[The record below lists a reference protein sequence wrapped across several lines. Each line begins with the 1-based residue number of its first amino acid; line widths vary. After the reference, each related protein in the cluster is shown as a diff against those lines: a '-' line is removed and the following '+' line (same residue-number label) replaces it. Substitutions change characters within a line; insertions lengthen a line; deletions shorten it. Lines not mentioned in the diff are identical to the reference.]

1 MNESKVD
8 PVTVS
13 VIMHRLNTIAKEMAE
28 ITLKTSRSAV
38 FNQAHDFSCGI
49 ADAKGRMMALEA
61 GLPIHLGAMPFAVKS
76 VISYFEDE
84 L

>member
-8 PVTVS
+8 PITVS

-38 FNQAHDFSCGI
+38 SIKHTTFHVELLTL
-49 ADAKGRMMALEA
+49 KGE
-61 GLPIHLGAMPFAVKS
+61 
-76 VISYFEDE
+76 
-84 L
+84 